1 MTATF
6 ITRCWENQ
14 AQTIAS
20 FSFKPT
26 GSYRYEAGQ
35 YAVIAVPHTAPDN
48 RGMSR
53 TMTLSSSPGE
63 ALLKF
68 SCRISDTGKA
78 NSSGNSNNNGIGNS
92 SSFKRSLM
100 SLQPGDTV
108 TILDAMGDLVLPLDA
123 SIPLVFVAGGIGIA
137 SYVGMLQ
144 YLIENH
150 DLRQISLHYAANA
163 ADDMVFQTLI
173 EQYCC
178 LAQMSVKLYVPG
190 LLKTTYPAVVTH
202 ERMMA
207 TDIHNSIHT
216 DSLVYLSGPENMV
229 EPFRENL
236 LELGVSNQQI
246 IFDYF
251 EGYISL

>member
-35 YAVIAVPHTAPDN
+35 YAVVAVPHTGPDN
-48 RGMSR
+48 RGVSR

-68 SCRISDTGKA
+68 SCRISATGKA
-78 NSSGNSNNNGIGNS
+78 HSS
-92 SSFKRSLM
+92 SSFKQALM
-100 SLQPGDTV
+100 TLQPGDTV

-137 SYVGMLQ
+137 SYVGILQ

-150 DLRQISLHYAANA
+150 DLRQISLHYAANTP
-163 ADDMVFQTLI
+163 DDMVFQTLI

-190 LLKTTYPAVVTH
+190 LLGTNYPAVVTH

-207 TDIHNSIHT
+207 TDICSSVST

-229 EPFRENL
+229 EPFRKDL
-236 LELGVSNQQI
+236 LELGVSSQQI

-251 EGYISL
+251 EGYVSL